1 MPELPEVE
9 TVKKAL
15 LKKLQNKKI
24 LNIKILYS
32 NIFENQDV
40 EEVKS
45 LIKNQTINNIERKG
59 KWLIFCLDD
68 YYLLSHLR
76 MEGKYIFKPLNSC
89 FEKHEHVS
97 FIFEDEELRYKDTRK
112 FGRMYLLKK
121 DELNKFLTSKLGYEP
136 WDKNLT
142 IAYLKENLKNKTL
155 PIKTLLL
162 DQKLIAGIGNIYA
175 DEILFLSKINPHRKG
190 KSLNDEELEKIIENT
205 KKVLEQA
212 IKDGGTT
219 IRSYTS
225 VDNKIGNHQ
234 NNLLVHKKEN
244 EKCLICKNLIK
255 KDRINGRSTYYC
267 SNCQK

>member
-1 MPELPEVE
+1 MPEIAEVE
-9 TVKKAL
+9 TVRNT
-15 LKKLQNKKI
+15 LKRLILNKKI
-24 LNIKILYS
+24 VDVKIIYPKIIESDISDFRKIL
-32 NIFENQDV
+32 QGRQ
-40 EEVKS
+40 
-45 LIKNQTINNIERKG
+45 IKDIDRIG
-59 KWLIFCLDD
+59 KWLMFDLED

-76 MEGKYIFKPLNSC
+76 MEGKYIFKPLNSS

-121 DELNKFLTSKLGYEP
+121 DELNKFLASRLGYEP

-225 VDNKIGNHQ
+225 VDNKIGSHQ

-244 EKCLICKNLIK
+244 EECPVCKNLIK

>member
-1 MPELPEVE
+1 MPEIAEVE
-9 TVKKAL
+9 TVRNT
-15 LKKLQNKKI
+15 LKRLILNKKI
-24 LNIKILYS
+24 VDVKIIYPKIIESNISDFRKILQGR
-32 NIFENQDV
+32 E
-40 EEVKS
+40 
-45 LIKNQTINNIERKG
+45 IKDIDRIG
-59 KWLIFCLDD
+59 KWLMFDLGD

-121 DELNKFLTSKLGYEP
+121 DELNKFLASKLGYEP

-225 VDNKIGNHQ
+225 VDDKIGNHQ

>member
-89 FEKHEHVS
+89 FE
-97 FIFEDEELRYKDTRK
+97 
-112 FGRMYLLKK
+112 
-121 DELNKFLTSKLGYEP
+121 
-136 WDKNLT
+136 
-142 IAYLKENLKNKTL
+142 
-155 PIKTLLL
+155 
-162 DQKLIAGIGNIYA
+162 
-175 DEILFLSKINPHRKG
+175 
-190 KSLNDEELEKIIENT
+190 
-205 KKVLEQA
+205 
-212 IKDGGTT
+212 
-219 IRSYTS
+219 
-225 VDNKIGNHQ
+225 
-234 NNLLVHKKEN
+234 
-244 EKCLICKNLIK
+244 
-255 KDRINGRSTYYC
+255 ST
-267 SNCQK
+267 NM

>member
-1 MPELPEVE
+1 M
-9 TVKKAL
+9 
-15 LKKLQNKKI
+15 NHG
-24 LNIKILYS
+24 IKI
-32 NIFENQDV
+32 
-40 EEVKS
+40 
-45 LIKNQTINNIERKG
+45 
-59 KWLIFCLDD
+59 
-68 YYLLSHLR
+68 
-76 MEGKYIFKPLNSC
+76 
-89 FEKHEHVS
+89 
-97 FIFEDEELRYKDTRK
+97 
-112 FGRMYLLKK
+112 
-121 DELNKFLTSKLGYEP
+121 
-136 WDKNLT
+136 
-142 IAYLKENLKNKTL
+142 YLKENLKNKTL

-190 KSLNDEELEKIIENT
+190 KSLNDDELEKIIENT

-225 VDNKIGNHQ
+225 VDNKIGSHQ